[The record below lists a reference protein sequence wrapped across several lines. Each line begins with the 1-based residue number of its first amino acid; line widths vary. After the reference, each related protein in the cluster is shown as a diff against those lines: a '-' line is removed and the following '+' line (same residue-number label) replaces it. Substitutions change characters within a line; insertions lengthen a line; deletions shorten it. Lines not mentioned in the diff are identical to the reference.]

1 VGSLLVK
8 GGRIIDPSRGID
20 IVGDLLAVDGKVA
33 RMVEGGLGGAP
44 QADIVIHAAGK
55 ITCPGFVDLHCH
67 LREPGFED
75 KETIATGTRAAAR
88 GGFTA
93 VCCMAN
99 TQPPIDSVAVVEYVN
114 RKARAEGAVRVFP
127 IGCITRGQWGKEL
140 VEMDSLAEAG
150 VVAFSEDGYSV
161 PDARLMQQALERS
174 RALGLPISDHCEDSA
189 LTAGGNMNDGVLAA
203 GLGLKGMPAAA
214 EESMVARDI
223 ELARRTG
230 ARLHIAHAST
240 AGSVE
245 LIRRA
250 KEDGVRVTA
259 EVTPHHLT
267 LTEERLAGYDTSAK
281 VTPPLRT
288 ETDRQALLQGLKT
301 GVIDAIATDHAP
313 HTTKDKDC
321 DFAAAAFGI
330 SGLET
335 ALGVV
340 MGLVHQGEL
349 DIITLVSKLTS
360 EPARLFPALQHLGT
374 LKEGTPADITVFDPE
389 AEWVVD
395 VRRFASKGRNNPWAG
410 CVLKGK
416 VLATV
421 VGGEIVYQSDAVVFE
436 TR

>member
-1 VGSLLVK
+1 V
-8 GGRIIDPSRGID
+8 
-20 IVGDLLAVDGKVA
+20 
-33 RMVEGGLGGAP
+33 
-44 QADIVIHAAGK
+44 
-55 ITCPGFVDLHCH
+55 
-67 LREPGFED
+67 
-75 KETIATGTRAAAR
+75 
-88 GGFTA
+88 
-93 VCCMAN
+93 
-99 TQPPIDSVAVVEYVN
+99 
-114 RKARAEGAVRVFP
+114 
-127 IGCITRGQWGKEL
+127 
-140 VEMDSLAEAG
+140 
-150 VVAFSEDGYSV
+150 
-161 PDARLMQQALERS
+161 
-174 RALGLPISDHCEDSA
+174 
-189 LTAGGNMNDGVLAA
+189 
-203 GLGLKGMPAAA
+203 
-214 EESMVARDI
+214 
-223 ELARRTG
+223 
-230 ARLHIAHAST
+230 ST